1 MKKLDVYICADFA
14 HEFAVPD
21 GEEPS
26 ICPLCKCDEIDFS
39 RELIFLEVRR

>member
-1 MKKLDVYICADFA
+1 MILDVYVCADFA

-26 ICPLCKCDEIDFS
+26 ICPMCKADEIEFS
-39 RELIFLEVRR
+39 HEVDLLEVK